1 MWAFPFGSPSLG
13 SPLSSLVKSICARR
27 RLFGEGTDFC
37 KPLLLS
43 LISNRFYLPSH
54 KRTITRMFSPLI
66 CIFKRSDA
74 ACNPSESPPTPPEEH
89 WQNKSA
95 WLWHLLSWL
104 KMFLLFGGIASF
116 REVSMITSSNPG
128 GPSRCRAA
136 RTSYLW
142 VLPCLIYRQQSFWLI
157 RRHVLP
163 VWTLGFHF
171 HVRSRGSFSSSL
183 FPSVP
188 LIGNNELA
196 HCIWHRLSS
205 IQLETIHSL
214 IRIISKLP
222 LCKSLGHKF
231 THWRQKF
238 FLQMP
243 KYM

>member
-13 SPLSSLVKSICARR
+13 SPLGGLVKSICARR

-74 ACNPSESPPTPPEEH
+74 ACNPSESPPTPPEKH
-89 WQNKSA
+89 KTNPRGS
-95 WLWHLLSWL
+95 L

-136 RTSYLW
+136 RTSYL
-142 VLPCLIYRQQSFWLI
+142 
-157 RRHVLP
+157 
-163 VWTLGFHF
+163 
-171 HVRSRGSFSSSL
+171 
-183 FPSVP
+183 
-188 LIGNNELA
+188 
-196 HCIWHRLSS
+196 
-205 IQLETIHSL
+205 
-214 IRIISKLP
+214 
-222 LCKSLGHKF
+222 
-231 THWRQKF
+231 
-238 FLQMP
+238 
-243 KYM
+243 